1 MSVLNLES
9 YNMPVVIFITDATYS
24 MVCTL
29 SGKDLPREIVDEYM
43 RFVWWGPK
51 KFEILTDE
59 DYEKKFPFSVDAGYV
74 IFIPHGG

>member
-1 MSVLNLES
+1 MSVLSLES

-43 RFVWWGPK
+43 RFVWTSPN
-51 KFEILTDE
+51 KFEFLTDE
-59 DYEKKFPFSVDAGYV
+59 QYEEKYNYAVDAGYV
-74 IFIPHGG
+74 IFIASRG